1 MFFSNVIFKNC
12 NVKLPETRFFPQAWR
27 PAIDQIRFERTLDTE
42 LSIET
47 NSDAKTC
54 RSLRDFDWRRIGR
67 ISVKMKRQLV
77 VGDIDLFGSEIDFS
91 EIGLAGLTS

>member
-1 MFFSNVIFKNC
+1 MFVSNVIFKNC

-47 NSDAKTC
+47 NSDAKIC
-54 RSLRDFDWRRIGR
+54 RSLRDFDWRRIGG
-67 ISVKMKRQLV
+67 ISVKMKGQLV

-91 EIGLAGLTS
+91 EI

>member
-1 MFFSNVIFKNC
+1 MFVSNVIFKNC

-47 NSDAKTC
+47 NSDAKIC
-54 RSLRDFDWRRIGR
+54 RSRRDFDWRRIGG
-67 ISVKMKRQLV
+67 ISVKMKGQLV
-77 VGDIDLFGSEIDFS
+77 VGDIDLVGSEIDFS
-91 EIGLAGLTS
+91 EIGLAGLAS